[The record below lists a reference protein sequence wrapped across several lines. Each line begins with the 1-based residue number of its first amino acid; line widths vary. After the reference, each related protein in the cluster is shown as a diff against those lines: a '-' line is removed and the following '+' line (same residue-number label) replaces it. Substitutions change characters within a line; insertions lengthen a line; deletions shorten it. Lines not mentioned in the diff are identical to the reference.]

1 MAKSKAKR
9 PVGRPKKPKTAVKKN
24 EGVFPL
30 NYGTL
35 HSPGYLNNADSEQF
49 FDYANEKLP
58 PRFLAYIL
66 SIQSQVEAVEKNLSL
81 DHTVSASIRE
91 ELKECLKQLDFLRK
105 YVASTVEWM
114 SIDDER
120 DKALLDPGGDKLTI
134 MRLMGWSFTAGQLSI
149 VAPRRFDEPKYATG
163 VKVKTG
169 SEIGARQR
177 RKSRPA
183 KGAIERA
190 LRSEMKKHGKKTLA
204 VNNAATA
211 FDVSKNTL
219 RTWIREL
226 SITF

>member
-24 EGVFPL
+24 EGVFPQTFNVFKL
-30 NYGTL
+30 NRFDGDRTFEWKFQDAFEQLRACLDETQRQL
-35 HSPGYLNNADSEQF
+35 H
-49 FDYANEKLP
+49 K
-58 PRFLAYIL
+58 
-66 SIQSQVEAVEKNLSL
+66 
-81 DHTVSASIRE
+81 
-91 ELKECLKQLDFLRK
+91 
-105 YVASTVEWM
+105 
-114 SIDDER
+114 IDDAYWAEGNMKIGFGRQVLRSSMLIALLQYIFEASVER
-120 DKALLDPGGDKLTI
+120 DGSTEPSEDEFLNF
-134 MRLMGWSFTAGQLSI
+134 SFTQAQSIAIAFWAGQQSVI
-149 VAPRRFDEPKYATG
+149 VPRKLDEPKYATG

-177 RKSRPA
+177 RKARPA
-183 KGAIERA
+183 KVAIERA

-219 RTWIREL
+219 RTWIKEL